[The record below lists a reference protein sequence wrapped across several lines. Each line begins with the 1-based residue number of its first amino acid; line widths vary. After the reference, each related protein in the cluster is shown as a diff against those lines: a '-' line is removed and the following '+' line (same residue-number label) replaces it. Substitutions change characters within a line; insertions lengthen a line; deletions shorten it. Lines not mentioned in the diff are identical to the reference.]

1 MIVLQWLKYLRNEF
15 PTLAFKASTQNQKE
29 NLARSKID
37 YNLASEQLLQSSQCL
52 GAETLMKL
60 LGKAENLPCG
70 KDKETGQFKYSIAWA
85 CPLYDSVLTH
95 KSSKIRI
102 HPKNYLLCQ
111 RKLIHLIYILQA
123 TTADLWT

>member
-1 MIVLQWLKYLRNEF
+1 MVVLQWLKYLRNEF

-70 KDKETGQFKYSIAWA
+70 KDKETGQFKYSITRV
-85 CPLYDSVLTH
+85 LYDSALTH

-102 HPKNYLLCQ
+102 HPKITCHSCHARGSLS
-111 RKLIHLIYILQA
+111 I
-123 TTADLWT
+123 

>member
-70 KDKETGQFKYSIAWA
+70 RPGNSNIQYI
-85 CPLYDSVLTH
+85 
-95 KSSKIRI
+95 
-102 HPKNYLLCQ
+102 Q
-111 RKLIHLIYILQA
+111 KLPVIDVMREEA
-123 TTADLWT
+123 